1 LDMNSDVKS
10 SHAPE
15 EPLMSKS
22 SEILPDPSTM
32 VKLNTAESVDEPRIV
47 LNIGQ
52 PKKRI
57 IGLTKEQ
64 LQIYADDPYWKK
76 LRISLFVLFWIIWIA
91 LFATAVVIVA
101 LTPKCPGKPVK
112 SWWQNQLCYR
122 IWTYGFIGN
131 DGQVLRTFG
140 RIEQRLGELSLLGV
154 DTIWPTPALNISSAD
169 NDVNS
174 FITVD
179 PKAGTMDDFKN
190 LIKAVHR
197 KGMRIVI
204 NYPLTTSEK
213 HEWYKAYKTNQQEY
227 LHFYMQNQNGG
238 NYYVTEGYGSL
249 LLLNFDNPAVR
260 MKWLEG
266 IEFWLNNGIDGFYI
280 PDLTA
285 VKGLFDV
292 ELLLNELQDRVKET
306 VKKNQL
312 SNDDILIFAS
322 LNQSDAAVMSN
333 EKLQLQ
339 VFPTFE
345 NINSTCNAM
354 DMANIIETE
363 MARKSQF
370 NSSDYVWQLGSFDN
384 YYRLVVRMDD
394 PRRAELVMFSA
405 LTLPGSV
412 IFLYGDEIGLG
423 KQGVHV
429 KQVMP
434 DGEMTESDTLFRTP
448 FQEDG
453 NLLYKRQTEAKFSSL
468 KTIRTVSK
476 LRNQQEAFIFGNFTH
491 TVIDDLLIVW
501 RSGVNEPTNYVAVF
515 NFGNSSQDVHLQE
528 TLKLLSSNQVS
539 VAASTSNVQLVGKF
553 LPREKL
559 AVDDQTTITVDPL
572 VGVLL
577 KYK

>member
-122 IWTYGFIGN
+122 IWTYGFKGK
-131 DGQVLRTFG
+131 DGRVFRTFE

-154 DTIWPTPALNISSAD
+154 DTIWPTPALNVSSAD

-179 PKAGTMDDFKN
+179 PKGGTMDDFKN

-266 IEFWLNNGIDGFYI
+266 IDFWLNNGIDGFFI

-412 IFLYGDEIGLG
+412 IFFYGDEIGLG
-423 KQGVHV
+423 KQDVHV

-434 DGEMTESDTLFRTP
+434 DGETTESDTLFRTP

-491 TVIDDLLIVW
+491 TVIDDLLIIW

-528 TLKLLSSNQVS
+528 TLKLPSSNQVS

>member
-122 IWTYGFIGN
+122 IWTYGFKGN
-131 DGQVLRTFG
+131 DGRVVGTFG

-154 DTIWPTPALNISSAD
+154 DTIWPTPALNVSSAD
-169 NDVNS
+169 DDVNS

-238 NYYVTEGYGSL
+238 NYYITEGYGSL

-266 IEFWLNNGIDGFYI
+266 IDFWLNNGIDGFYI
-280 PDLTA
+280 PNLTA

-394 PRRAELVMFSA
+394 PRRAELAMFSA

-412 IFLYGDEIGLG
+412 IFFYGDEIGLG
-423 KQGVHV
+423 KQDVH
-429 KQVMP
+429 
-434 DGEMTESDTLFRTP
+434 
-448 FQEDG
+448 
-453 NLLYKRQTEAKFSSL
+453 RQTEAKFSSL

-491 TVIDDLLIVW
+491 TVIDDLLIIW

-528 TLKLLSSNQVS
+528 TLKLPSSNQVS

-559 AVDDQTTITVDPL
+559 AVDNQTTITVDPL

>member
-1 LDMNSDVKS
+1 MNSDVKS

-122 IWTYGFIGN
+122 IWTYGFKGK
-131 DGQVLRTFG
+131 DGRVFGTFQ

-154 DTIWPTPALNISSAD
+154 DTIWPTPALNVSSAD
-169 NDVNS
+169 DDVNS

-266 IEFWLNNGIDGFYI
+266 IDFWLNNGIDGFYI

-423 KQGVHV
+423 KQDVHV

-434 DGEMTESDTLFRTP
+434 DGETTENDTLFRTP

-468 KTIRTVSK
+468 KTIRTLSK

-491 TVIDDLLIVW
+491 TVIDDLLIIW

-528 TLKLLSSNQVS
+528 TLKLPSSNQVS

>member
-122 IWTYGFIGN
+122 IWTYGFKGN
-131 DGQVLRTFG
+131 DGRVFG

-169 NDVNS
+169 DDVNS

-266 IEFWLNNGIDGFYI
+266 IDFWLNNGIDGFYI

-423 KQGVHV
+423 KQDVHV

-491 TVIDDLLIVW
+491 TVIDDLLIIW
-501 RSGVNEPTNYVAVF
+501 RSGVNETTNYVAVF

-528 TLKLLSSNQVS
+528 TLKLPSSNQVS

>member
-1 LDMNSDVKS
+1 MNSDVKS

-76 LRISLFVLFWIIWIA
+76 LRISLFALFWIIWIA

-122 IWTYGFIGN
+122 IWTYGFKGK
-131 DGQVLRTFG
+131 DARLLGTFE

-154 DTIWPTPALNISSAD
+154 DTIWPTPALNVSSAD
-169 NDVNS
+169 DDVNS
-174 FITVD
+174 FITVH

-227 LHFYMQNQNGG
+227 LHFYMQNQDGG
-238 NYYVTEGYGSL
+238 NYYVDGGYGSL

-266 IEFWLNNGIDGFYI
+266 IDFWLNNGIDGFYI

-285 VKGLFDV
+285 VKRLFDV

-322 LNQSDAAVMSN
+322 LNESDAAVMSN

-345 NINSTCNAM
+345 NISSPFNAM
-354 DMANIIETE
+354 YMANIIERE
-363 MARKSQF
+363 VARKSQF
-370 NSSDYVWQLGSFDN
+370 NSSDYVWQVGSFDS

-394 PRRAELVMFSA
+394 RRRAELVMFSA

-423 KQGVHV
+423 KQDVPV

-434 DGEMTESDTLFRTP
+434 DGERTEDNTFIPTTP

-453 NLLYKRQTEAKFSSL
+453 NLLYKRQTEDKFSSL

-476 LRNQQEAFIFGNFTH
+476 LRNQQEAFIFGNFTR
-491 TVIDDLLIVW
+491 TVIDDLLIIW

-528 TLKLLSSNQVS
+528 TLKLSSSNQVS

-559 AVDDQTTITVDPL
+559 AVDDQTIITVDPL

>member
-1 LDMNSDVKS
+1 
-10 SHAPE
+10 
-15 EPLMSKS
+15 
-22 SEILPDPSTM
+22 M

-76 LRISLFVLFWIIWIA
+76 LRISLFALFWIIWIA

-101 LTPKCPGKPVK
+101 LTPKCPGKPVQ

-122 IWTYGFIGN
+122 IWTYGFKGK
-131 DGQVLRTFG
+131 DARVFGTFK

-154 DTIWPTPALNISSAD
+154 DTIWPTPALNVSSAD
-169 NDVNS
+169 DDVNS

-238 NYYVTEGYGSL
+238 NYYVTGGYGSL

-266 IEFWLNNGIDGFYI
+266 IDFWLNNGIDGFYI

-285 VKGLFDV
+285 VEGLFDV

-322 LNQSDAAVMSN
+322 LNQSDAAMMSN

-345 NINSTCNAM
+345 NISSPCNAM
-354 DMANIIETE
+354 CMENIIERE

-370 NSSDYVWQLGSFDN
+370 NSSDYVWQLGSFDS
-384 YYRLVVRMDD
+384 YYRLVVRMND

-423 KQGVHV
+423 KQDVHV

-434 DGEMTESDTLFRTP
+434 DGETTENDTIFPTP

-453 NLLYKRQTEAKFSSL
+453 NELYKRQTEDKFSSL

-491 TVIDDLLIVW
+491 TVIDDLLIIW
-501 RSGVNEPTNYVAVF
+501 RTGVNEPTNYVAVF

-528 TLKLLSSNQVS
+528 TLKLSSSNQVF

>member
-1 LDMNSDVKS
+1 MNSDVKS

-91 LFATAVVIVA
+91 LFATAV
-101 LTPKCPGKPVK
+101 G
-112 SWWQNQLCYR
+112 
-122 IWTYGFIGN
+122 
-131 DGQVLRTFG
+131 
-140 RIEQRLGELSLLGV
+140 IEQRLGELSLLGV
-154 DTIWPTPALNISSAD
+154 DTIWPTPALNVSSAD
-169 NDVNS
+169 DDVNS

-266 IEFWLNNGIDGFYI
+266 IDFWLNNGIDGFYI

-423 KQGVHV
+423 KQDVHV

-434 DGEMTESDTLFRTP
+434 DGETTENDTLFRTP

-453 NLLYKRQTEAKFSSL
+453 NLLYK
-468 KTIRTVSK
+468 
-476 LRNQQEAFIFGNFTH
+476 
-491 TVIDDLLIVW
+491 
-501 RSGVNEPTNYVAVF
+501 NYVAVF

-528 TLKLLSSNQVS
+528 TLKLPSSNQVS